1 MRAVRTSGRSMWQAS
16 LCALASC
23 AALGAAAAPAAQA
36 SNAYITDDGTHRVLH
51 VVADP
56 GETND
61 MTVSTTFD
69 TTQVKVEDANAS
81 ITTGTGCTLQTA
93 GNTFAVCPKAG
104 LTEVDVD
111 LGDEND
117 QLRVEGDNGL
127 PFVIDGGDGDDEID
141 AAGNGSQIDGGPGDD
156 TFHGDDPRLVGAD
169 EGRRGADD
177 IHGGSGH
184 DSISYYNRVV
194 SMTISLD
201 DVANDGYA
209 GEGDN
214 VHSDVEYVFGGF
226 GDDTI
231 TGSAGDDELH
241 GYTGADT
248 ISGLGGDD
256 TLDTG
261 PGCGEDSLSGGTGDD
276 TLVLDGGGTVDGG
289 ADDDTIKLS
298 GVSSCSSADVRG
310 GTGRDVA
317 DLSGVQGG
325 DLSFSLDD
333 VANDGPD
340 ANEDWHSDIED
351 MIGGAYGMYLTGS
364 SGPNVITGGSGDDLL
379 QGGGGADTLNGGA
392 GYDVAD
398 YSDHSGPVTLTL
410 DGAANDGSPGEGDR
424 IATDVEDLRGGSGN
438 DALTG
443 DGQDNVL
450 DGGPGADVMLGGGG
464 TDAVD
469 YSSRGAAVRVDLGG
483 SPGDDGQA
491 GEGDTVGADVE
502 GVYGGEGDDTLIGNG
517 ADGFLDGSDGN
528 DTLTDPGGS
537 DDLFGDD
544 GDDVID
550 GTDGVQDVISCGDGN
565 DQVWRDRIDLVDTGC
580 EQVAIG
586 PRGAAADTPRAPP
599 PGIRILV
606 RVPSRPLPVVPAR
619 PAPAADKVAPTA
631 HLTVVRGARLKTLLA
646 RGLDVD
652 VLCDEVCRIDARLV
666 ARGATARTLRRHHV
680 AAAATLAHGTLSRLA
695 GGRVRLKVTA
705 AGRRGLA
712 HLGGG
717 AASLQLVLTLTD
729 RSGNHRR
736 VTKTL
741 SLRR

>member
-1 MRAVRTSGRSMWQAS
+1 MWRTSLG
-16 LCALASC
+16 ALASC
-23 AALGAAAAPAAQA
+23 AALAAAAAPAAQA

-56 GETND
+56 GEANHMD
-61 MTVSTTFD
+61 IATTFD
-69 TTQVKVEDANAS
+69 TTQLKVADAT

-93 GNTFAVCPKAG
+93 GDTFAVCAKAG

-111 LGDEND
+111 LGDEDD
-117 QLRVEGDNGL
+117 QLSVEGDNGL
-127 PFVIDGGDGDDEID
+127 PFVIDGGDGSDEID
-141 AAGNGSQIDGGPGDD
+141 AAGHGSRIDGGPGDD
-156 TFHGDDPRLVGAD
+156 TFHADDPRLVGAD
-169 EGRRGADD
+169 DAQRGADD
-177 IHGGSGH
+177 FHGGSGH

-194 SMTISLD
+194 PLTISLD

-241 GYTGADT
+241 GYAGADT

-261 PGCGEDSLSGGTGDD
+261 PGCGEDNLSGGLGDD

-289 ADDDTIKLS
+289 PDDDTIKLVGS
-298 GVSSCSSADVRG
+298 SSSCATADVHG
-310 GTGRDVA
+310 GTGHDTA
-317 DLSGVQGG
+317 DFSAVQSG

-333 VANDGPD
+333 VADDGPETD
-340 ANEDWHSDIED
+340 DNWHSDIED
-351 MIGGAYGMYLTGS
+351 MIGGAYGMYLVGS
-364 SGPNVITGGSGDDLL
+364 AGPNVITGGAGEDLL
-379 QGGGGADTLNGGA
+379 QGGGGADTLNGGG

-398 YSDHSGPVTLTL
+398 YSDHTGPVTLTL
-410 DGAANDGSPGEGDR
+410 DGAADDGSPGEGDR
-424 IATDVEDLRGGSGN
+424 IASDVEDLRGGAGN

-450 DGGPGADVMLGGGG
+450 DGGLGADVMLGGGG

-469 YSSRGAAVRVDLGG
+469 YSSRDAAVRVDLGG

-502 GVYGGEGDDTLIGNG
+502 GVYGGAGDDTLIGNG
-517 ADGFLDGSDGN
+517 ADGFLDGGDGN

-550 GTDGVQDVISCGDGN
+550 STDGVQDVVSCDDGN
-565 DQVWRDRIDLVDTGC
+565 DQVWRDRIDLIDTGC
-580 EQVAIG
+580 EHLAIG
-586 PRGAAADTPRAPP
+586 PRGAAQDTPRGQPP
-599 PGIRILV
+599 VV
-606 RVPSRPLPVVPAR
+606 RVSVRLPSRPPVVPAR

-717 AASLQLVLTLTD
+717 GASLQLVLTLTD